1 MYVMFLMMNVRLYL
15 KISMTFSFLHFHNKG
30 VVVNRVVGLFEFDNL
45 TNINLSYLQVYG
57 LTGNE

>member
-1 MYVMFLMMNVRLYL
+1 MMNVRLYL